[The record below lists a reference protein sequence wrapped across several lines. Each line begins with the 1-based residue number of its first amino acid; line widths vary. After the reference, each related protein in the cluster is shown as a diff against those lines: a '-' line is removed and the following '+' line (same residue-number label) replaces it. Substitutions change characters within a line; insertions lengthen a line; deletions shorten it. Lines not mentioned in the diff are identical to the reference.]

1 MATSPSVAAIT
12 VAARFPLDIGH
23 TTHIQLSGIGDAPW
37 PNQIWTLESGVHGYR
52 LKNLA
57 SAAYLNY
64 IDRKPVMESIVYVS
78 YATEW
83 VFVPVEEQREYPAY
97 HIKPVT
103 DSTVILGCVRGESF
117 NKANSIS
124 PAVNN
129 AELMLLSAFRCVFH
143 PSKTC
148 TLEPDLLDTLT
159 PIFAVK
165 PLPKERCEWNEDEQA
180 HINAV

>member
-117 NKANSIS
+117 NKMCVSSIDNLHS
-124 PAVNN
+124 RAGPSGYAYTC
-129 AELMLLSAFRCVFH
+129 FRCETV
-143 PSKTC
+143 
-148 TLEPDLLDTLT
+148 
-159 PIFAVK
+159 A
-165 PLPKERCEWNEDEQA
+165 ERALRME
-180 HINAV
+180 